1 MNIIGYIEENPDIE
15 IQDSVESIW
24 DDFELISVAGVGVD
38 EVIPSKPKKN
48 KSWARKR
55 GDINEAT
62 LANSNK
68 VVVHQHLTPRAE
80 NALET
85 LLDYFINFEQPA
97 KIVERKPN
105 LDYYDNRIEYRN
117 RISFRGIMPLG
128 ISKKHIYNK
137 SS

>member
-15 IQDSVESIW
+15 IQDSVRSIW

-38 EVIPSKPKKN
+38 EVIPTKKKLFVEPK
-48 KSWARKR
+48 
-55 GDINEAT
+55 IP
-62 LANSNK
+62 NSNK
-68 VVVHQHLTPRAE
+68 LALIEKSLAAE
-80 NALET
+80 EV
-85 LLDYFINFEQPA
+85 LLDYFINFETPA
-97 KIVERKPN
+97 KIVGAKPN

-117 RISFRGIMPLG
+117 RISFRDIMPLG